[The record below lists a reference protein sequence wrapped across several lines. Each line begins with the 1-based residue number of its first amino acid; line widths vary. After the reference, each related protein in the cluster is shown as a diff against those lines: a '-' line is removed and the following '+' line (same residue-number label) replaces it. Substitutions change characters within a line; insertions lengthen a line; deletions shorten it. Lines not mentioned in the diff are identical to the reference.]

1 MQYSTLH
8 CTTHTTII
16 YITYTTRQYT
26 MLRYITLHLD
36 YNALLQFMLI
46 SRIYIYMYVYWNT
59 TPPSYIYIHILSAC
73 IYIIYTHIP
82 FLCMC
87 IMCIYNVCTITHPIL
102 LCVYILCVYIIY
114 TCRSPGSSRSPLA
127 AYLYIYIYLYLHPP
141 YLCIYICIYMWE
153 LVSLESRGGPY
164 KGPLGAP

>member
-46 SRIYIYMYVYWNT
+46 SRIYIYIYTYT
-59 TPPSYIYIHILSAC
+59 EIQPLRPIYIHILFAC

-102 LCVYILCVYIIY
+102 LCVYILCVYVVY

-127 AYLYIYIYLYLHPP
+127 AYLYIYIY
-141 YLCIYICIYMWE
+141 IYICIPPICAYIY
-153 LVSLESRGGPY
+153 VYICGSL
-164 KGPLGAP
+164 